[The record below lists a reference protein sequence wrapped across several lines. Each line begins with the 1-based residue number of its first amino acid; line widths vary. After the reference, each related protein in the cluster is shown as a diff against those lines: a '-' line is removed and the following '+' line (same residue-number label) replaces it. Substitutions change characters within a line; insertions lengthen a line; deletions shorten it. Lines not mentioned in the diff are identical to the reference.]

1 MTNNDLQ
8 HFTQKRLCN
17 TKPTKNWG
25 DFFGAPGELEIPAPL
40 VTYVVLL
47 LNDTEH
53 NHILTC
59 IYDNRNKQIL
69 DVLQELTVVLYLCL

>member
-25 DFFGAPGELEIPAPL
+25 DFGAPGELEIPAPL
-40 VTYVVLL
+40 VTSVVLL
-47 LNDTEH
+47 LNDT
-53 NHILTC
+53 NII
-59 IYDNRNKQIL
+59 IYLPVYMITETNKFL
-69 DVLQELTVVLYLCL
+69 MFYKNWL